1 MGNTPS
7 HQGGAVD
14 IRALQQTLAQQGT
27 TIRALQQTLA
37 QQGTTIHNLQQTLAQ
52 QGTTIQGLEQ
62 TVDQQVVTIQG
73 LEQTVDRQVVTIQGL
88 EQTVDRQG
96 TTIQGLEQTVDRQ
109 AAMNTQLV
117 QQGLACDAQ
126 LAHAHDA
133 LRTLQDRYDAI
144 PHNVQQWLTER
155 KMLTCNGGVSCK
167 CAASMH

>member
-1 MGNTPS
+1 MLYVCNKMGNTPS

-73 LEQTVDRQVVTIQGL
+73 LEQTVDRQ
-88 EQTVDRQG
+88 
-96 TTIQGLEQTVDRQ
+96 

-155 KMLTCNGGVSCK
+155 RMLTCNGGV
-167 CAASMH
+167 